1 VSKYLSISI
10 LLVIVSISQ
19 AQNSNLTIAVID
31 LDPTGISNNEAQFL
45 SNRLRTELF
54 ETGKFQIVERE
65 KMNTVLKEQGFQQS
79 GCTTVECAIEIG
91 QLLNVNVMVAGSI
104 GKIEEIYSL
113 SIRMI
118 DVQTGA
124 IIRTATRDY
133 EGKLSDVLTDVIPE
147 IAIELAE
154 TESAKPAKPRHDE
167 IQQITEETVEFNR
180 WGILLKLG
188 FSFLNYTNEINK
200 TIKDLDPLI
209 SEPFK
214 DLSNHSLLG
223 LEIRYAISESWN
235 LKLGVGAENLISQ
248 WSVTF
253 NNSVLFQELSFER
266 DYQFV
271 NTYLGVNYSL
281 WKKPDLYDIYLG
293 TDIGSTL
300 FTSKVKQN
308 LLPNVGIGTQL
319 DNSYDYNAFTWKLSL
334 GGIYFLSSRLSL
346 GLEFALKGSGKF
358 DTSDQIPVNI
368 IDDDSIGIIYPK
380 EVNSAGLQIALFLGY
395 HI

>member
-1 VSKYLSISI
+1 VSKYLSIFI
-10 LLVIVSISQ
+10 FLFIVPISQ

-54 ETGKFQIVERE
+54 ETGKFQVVERE
-65 KMNTVLKEQGFQQS
+65 KMNTILKEQGFQQS
-79 GCTTVECAIEIG
+79 GCTTVECVIEIG

-133 EGKLSDVLTDVIPE
+133 EGKLSEVLTDVIPE
-147 IAIELAE
+147 ISVELAE
-154 TESAKPAKPRHDE
+154 IESAKSTKPIDDE
-167 IQQITEETVEFNR
+167 TQSTTEEKMEFNR

-188 FSFLNYTNEINK
+188 FSFLNYTNDINQA
-200 TIKDLDPLI
+200 IKDLDPSI
-209 SEPFK
+209 SEPIK
-214 DLSNHSLLG
+214 DLSNHSLVG
-223 LEIRYAISESWN
+223 LEIRYALSENWN
-235 LKLGVGAENLISQ
+235 LKIGVGTENLISQ
-248 WSVTF
+248 WAVSF
-253 NNSVLFQELSFER
+253 NNSVLFRELSFER
-266 DYQFV
+266 EYQFI

-281 WKKPDLYDIYLG
+281 WQKPDLYDIYLG

-300 FTSKVKQN
+300 LSSKITQY
-308 LLPNVGIGTQL
+308 LLPNAGIGTQL

-334 GGIYFLSSRLSL
+334 GGIYFLSSRFSL
-346 GLEFALKGSGKF
+346 GLEFALKGGGKF

-368 IDDDSIGIIYPK
+368 INDDSIGIIYPR
-380 EVNSAGLQIALFLGY
+380 EVNSAGVQIVLFLGY
-395 HI
+395 HL